1 MTWSL
6 PQDLSLVAVGN
17 RDRSIFVAFGMY
29 KCTPPPPRKQLTWQ
43 WKHVT
48 FSDVSPIKI
57 MWFYIVML
65 VFGVFFFLNGNI
77 CTLKPN
83 HNDLQ
88 HTHRHFRLQV
98 KLRNVWKG
106 FQYETRRLTCFFL
119 KDIYVVG
126 VCFFVWLIWTF
137 VGWVISVWFFT
148 CLKGQVSTLWNIRWQ
163 YAKRAALCK
172 DRVGITNK
180 HKKRFQRITAWSTF
194 VWTYTTNSH
203 EKTFPL
209 FHLAHDIL
217 RWCNLN

>member
-1 MTWSL
+1 
-6 PQDLSLVAVGN
+6 
-17 RDRSIFVAFGMY
+17 MY
-29 KCTPPPPRKQLTWQ
+29 PPSPRKQLTWQ

-48 FSDVSPIKI
+48 LEDVSPIKI

-65 VFGVFFFLNGNI
+65 VFGVFFL
-77 CTLKPN
+77 LKQK
-83 HNDLQ
+83 HLHQ
-88 HTHRHFRLQV
+88 WFATHTQTQV
-98 KLRNVWKG
+98 SGEASERMERFPIWNTAAYK
-106 FQYETRRLTCFFL
+106 FACFFFE
-119 KDIYVVG
+119 G
-126 VCFFVWLIWTF
+126 CMWRWVCFFFVWLIWTF
-137 VGWVISVWFFT
+137 VGWVISVWLFT
-148 CLKGQVSTLWNIRWQ
+148 GVKRQVSTLWNIRWQ

-209 FHLAHDIL
+209 FHLAHDIP

>member
-1 MTWSL
+1 
-6 PQDLSLVAVGN
+6 
-17 RDRSIFVAFGMY
+17 MY
-29 KCTPPPPRKQLTWQ
+29 PPSPRKQLTWQ

-48 FSDVSPIKI
+48 LEDVSPIKI

-65 VFGVFFFLNGNI
+65 VFGVVFFLLKQKPLHQWFATHTQTQVSGEASERMERFPIWNTAAYMFFFLKGHLCGGCFLCLINLMGFLLNI
-77 CTLKPN
+77 C
-83 HNDLQ
+83 
-88 HTHRHFRLQV
+88 RLSHLGFSTCV
-98 KLRNVWKG
+98 KR
-106 FQYETRRLTCFFL
+106 
-119 KDIYVVG
+119 
-126 VCFFVWLIWTF
+126 
-137 VGWVISVWFFT
+137 
-148 CLKGQVSTLWNIRWQ
+148 QVSTLWNIRWQ

-172 DRVGITNK
+172 DRVGIPNK